1 MQTLALFFLTYNS
14 LSLFLVLTLSLFT
27 FLSITT
33 ISLSHYYTHSLS
45 LQYNTLF
52 LFNYYN
58 LSLAILYSVTQ
69 THTSDRPGICFAK
82 NESISSSSSYSKV
95 YFESSLKQS
104 QASKEAR
111 KLKTEARWI
120 NTFFE
125 SSNLI
130 QLMKFCLVLP
140 LHHRCAYLD
149 WVLRRYLN
157 ISKLI
162 FLVSR

>member
-1 MQTLALFFLTYNS
+1 MLSLSHSHTSAHSNDASSIHKIPLQSISSTLTSSLSLYLSTSDRGSTLSFKTLKQMQTLALFFLTYNS

-33 ISLSHYYTHSLS
+33 ISLSHYYMHSLS

-95 YFESSLKQS
+95 YFESSLK
-104 QASKEAR
+104 
-111 KLKTEARWI
+111 
-120 NTFFE
+120 
-125 SSNLI
+125 
-130 QLMKFCLVLP
+130 
-140 LHHRCAYLD
+140 
-149 WVLRRYLN
+149 
-157 ISKLI
+157 
-162 FLVSR
+162 